1 MKKGFLNAFL
11 ISYLVIL
18 GATSAAS
25 AQAGSAEQARLQRN
39 LDIMELVLDRLL
51 EVQSAPGLRWSA
63 PATRAT
69 YLPGFGVL
77 FKVPSA
83 QNVSIFEFGRETR
96 GNSARVRQE
105 YFASGS
111 GAATNMLPEEAGRE
125 EAILDFFAHWTGT
138 LDDLNENEQIAIYR
152 DSRPEVSAFFD
163 LGGGTRRRVESGEEE
178 MLALV
183 RQPDLAALHTGKL
196 DRAQFSARMQS
207 KKMNADD
214 HDLSRIAA
222 AIGRA
227 VSNRAGEARGI
238 YLENYG
244 AVFFTNAQLGRS
256 FMGNFWF
263 DDEAE
268 NPEKAGNF
276 EEFKTAAQIMAEL
289 KRRAE
294 QHAQRMQIVVNERQQ
309 NWQSEYSQLKN
320 KLIDIVTQQS
330 PSLPRLQ
337 PQKWIVLVTDLLDAP
352 SHQPNQLIYRIK
364 KQDAEDF
371 NAQKISREQLLKK
384 ISYTEN

>member
-1 MKKGFLNAFL
+1 MKKNFLL
-11 ISYLVIL
+11 TLVISCWAIL
-18 GATSAAS
+18 AAVNAAH
-25 AQAGSAEQARLQRN
+25 AQAGSAEPARLQRN

-51 EVQSAPGLRWSA
+51 EVQSAQGLRLSM

-77 FKVPSA
+77 FKVPS
-83 QNVSIFEFGRETR
+83 VPSISVFEFDRGTR
-96 GNSARVRQE
+96 ANSAGISRE

-111 GAATNMLPEEAGRE
+111 GAATNKPAEEARRD
-125 EAILDFFAHWTGT
+125 EAIIDFFAHWTGT
-138 LDDLNENEQIAIYR
+138 LDYLDENDRIAIYR
-152 DSRPEVSAFFD
+152 DSRPQGTSFFD
-163 LGGGTRRRVESGEEE
+163 FDGGTARRAGGEEE

-183 RQPDLAALHTGKL
+183 RQPDLAALHAGKL
-196 DRAQFSARMQS
+196 NRAQFQARMQS

-256 FMGNFWF
+256 FMENFWLE
-263 DDEAE
+263 DEAE
-268 NPEKAGNF
+268 RPEKPVQF

-309 NWQSEYSQLKN
+309 NWQSEYSQLKS
-320 KLIDIVTQQS
+320 KLIDIITQQS
-330 PSLPRLQ
+330 PSLPRLH
-337 PQKWIVLVTDLLDAP
+337 PQEWIVLVTDLLDAP
-352 SHQPNQLIYRIK
+352 SYQPNQLIYRIR

-371 NAQKISREQLLKK
+371 NAQKISRDQLLKK
-384 ISYTEN
+384 IAYTEN